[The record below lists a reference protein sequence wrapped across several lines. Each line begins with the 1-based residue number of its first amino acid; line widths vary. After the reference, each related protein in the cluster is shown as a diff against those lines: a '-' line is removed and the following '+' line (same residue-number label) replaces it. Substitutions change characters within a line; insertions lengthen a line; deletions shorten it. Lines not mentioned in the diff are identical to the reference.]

1 MSKPE
6 KIIETLRHINQDLF
20 SKDLLIIFREFNGTT
35 FCAKT
40 HDFPSLEKYYPNWS
54 DIVHQQ
60 AMSCPAEI
68 LSDIGL
74 KGLVDHIFKKFSSH
88 ITQHVKWTE
97 EISVDQNMNSTLQN
111 IKETISSDTDI
122 KNSCIA
128 YLRLKCILE
137 NKSLILSKTQL
148 YIQLNLL
155 CNNVLFYLFY
165 QTVFYIYNR
174 LVTFFQNKKK
184 ALDIVLN
191 DTNLKKLSTLQSSVC
206 SDLLSGEELKC
217 DEIKIDLETD
227 PEYVI
232 WPLKLFKSLGNT
244 IEIFIEPV
252 FKDADLETLLATA
265 KAANCYIR
273 NIDELSSKFKDL
285 CKYEF
290 IKSIVFDT
298 DTFTTKKVEIV
309 IDSMIQ
315 ETTVNYLTELLA
327 SENKALVAKIKLT
340 QKECDSQK
348 KSAMRKL
355 ARKPVSRKSVSRKSV
370 SRKSVS
376 RKSVSRKS
384 VSRKSVSRKPVS
396 RKSVSRKSAS
406 RKPAKK

>member
-298 DTFTTKKVEIV
+298 DTFTKEDVNIENID
-309 IDSMIQ
+309 IDSMIE
-315 ETTVNYLTELLA
+315 ETAVNYLKELLT
-327 SENKALVAKIKLT
+327 SENKELVARIRLT
-340 QKECDSQK
+340 QTECDSQK

-355 ARKPVSRKSVSRKSV
+355 ARKPVSRKSASKKSVSSKPVRKSASRKSV

-376 RKSVSRKS
+376 RK
-384 VSRKSVSRKPVS
+384 
-396 RKSVSRKSAS
+396 

>member
-1 MSKPE
+1 MSEKMSE
-6 KIIETLRHINQDLF
+6 KIIKTLKVLNKDLF
-20 SKDLLIIFREFNGTT
+20 SEDLLNKDLFSEDLLIKNLLIIFRKFNGTT
-35 FCAKT
+35 FCSKT
-40 HDFPSLEKYYPNWS
+40 RDFSSLEKDYPEWS

-60 AMSCPAEI
+60 AMSCPKEI

-88 ITQHVKWTE
+88 IVQDVKWTE
-97 EISVDQNMNSTLQN
+97 EIEVGQHFNPSLEN
-111 IKETISSDTDI
+111 IKDTISSNTDI
-122 KNSCIA
+122 KNSCVA

-165 QTVFYIYNR
+165 QTVFNIFNG
-174 LVTFFQNKKK
+174 LVTVFQKKK

-191 DTNLKKLSTLQSSVC
+191 DTNLKKLSTLKYSVC
-206 SDLLSGEELKC
+206 SDLILLSDEELKC
-217 DEIKIDLETD
+217 DEIKIDLEID
-227 PEYVI
+227 SDVI
-232 WPLKLFKSLGNT
+232 WPLKLFKSLGDT
-244 IEIFIEPV
+244 IKIFIEPL
-252 FKDADLETLLATA
+252 FKEEDLETLLAEA

-290 IKSIVFDT
+290 IKSIVFNT
-298 DTFTTKKVEIV
+298 DTFTKKKVEIT

-315 ETTVNYLTELLA
+315 ETTVNYLTELLT
-327 SENKALVAKIKLT
+327 SENKALVAKIKLAQT
-340 QKECDSQK
+340 ECDLQK
-348 KSAMRKL
+348 KSALRKI
-355 ARKPVSRKSVSRKSV
+355 ARKSVRKSV
-370 SRKSVS
+370 
-376 RKSVSRKS
+376 
-384 VSRKSVSRKPVS
+384 
-396 RKSVSRKSAS
+396 

>member
-273 NIDELSSKFKDL
+273 NI
-285 CKYEF
+285 
-290 IKSIVFDT
+290 
-298 DTFTTKKVEIV
+298 
-309 IDSMIQ
+309 
-315 ETTVNYLTELLA
+315 
-327 SENKALVAKIKLT
+327 
-340 QKECDSQK
+340 
-348 KSAMRKL
+348 
-355 ARKPVSRKSVSRKSV
+355 
-370 SRKSVS
+370 
-376 RKSVSRKS
+376 
-384 VSRKSVSRKPVS
+384 
-396 RKSVSRKSAS
+396 
-406 RKPAKK
+406 